1 MSNQGAEE
9 QRKNAAA
16 EQQPS
21 LPLMGVAESELLL
34 RAATGNRLVNFSLIR
49 LRPLSPVSGV
59 CSLVVGGVGG
69 AQAPRVP
76 GPGADWGCLRF
87 LVTSEGDSGAG
98 GCAPSTPA
106 STHSPHLPTRVGVRC
121 EE

>member
-1 MSNQGAEE
+1 
-9 QRKNAAA
+9 
-16 EQQPS
+16 
-21 LPLMGVAESELLL
+21 MGVAESELLL

-59 CSLVVGGVGG
+59 WSLVVEGVGG

-106 STHSPHLPTRVGVRC
+106 STHSLHLPTRVGVRW
-121 EE
+121 EV